1 MVLFCVIEFEMF
13 VQNQVEIAIQQ
24 AVVLQ
29 RLEAMEL
36 DELFMSESK
45 ECQGL
50 ILNSNKMCSYFSKWP

>member
-1 MVLFCVIEFEMF
+1 MVVLFCVIEFEMF
-13 VQNQVEIAIQQ
+13 VQNQVEIAI
-24 AVVLQ
+24 Q

-50 ILNSNKMCSYFSKWP
+50 ILNSNKMCSYFSK

>member
-1 MVLFCVIEFEMF
+1 MVVLFCVIEFEMF

-24 AVVLQ
+24 AVVVLQ

-50 ILNSNKMCSYFSKWP
+50 ILNSNKMCSYFSK

>member
-1 MVLFCVIEFEMF
+1 MVVLFCVIEFEMF

-50 ILNSNKMCSYFSKWP
+50 ILNSNKMCSYFSK